1 MGQLRRYWLLGS
13 ALVETLLFSGCLL
26 GWNSL
31 SPILLELGVL
41 SSHCHPD
48 GAQAH
53 ENGDLEGPLTPPM
66 AETDEGS
73 PLKPLPAV
81 CTLQEQG
88 LNLGFM
94 LGSLFLGVTFLSL
107 QILMGYAQLR
117 TLRQTGG
124 ALISVGCLMVGCAC
138 TNPHGLSL
146 LLPFA
151 LVLLGVGGSC
161 ILFTSLMLPLFMGNN
176 EWLYN
181 SLVIGC
187 FTASATVFTLMKVA
201 YNAGVPFVPLL
212 VAYGALSCAM
222 CLNGCICWRL
232 EQNGEGKKN
241 KYSIQLQL
249 TCCETGQKKEENSA
263 WYRESLKYKFET
275 SLRDRER
282 ILSRRK
288 KLHFKRPEEPS
299 SPLLRSSLLSPV
311 FVLHLL
317 SDSLLQT
324 WLHFYIS
331 SLNLQLSA
339 LYSSLFGALQMLG
352 LFSAPLI
359 SVLLHRQKDIN
370 KGTRTTSKG
379 RLLICFILRIFTAS
393 GFGIACLI
401 PSLGV
406 QVVAFILHVVTRS
419 STFILS
425 VELYNCVFPRSHFGS
440 LFGIHTFCSSLA
452 TAFQHP
458 LFLLTTGPLEG
469 NPFWIHATFL
479 MSCSLYISVPLSLW
493 IGQRRRRDISQPIML
508 QPIGARPSI
517 HTPI

>member
-1 MGQLRRYWLLGS
+1 MGGLGKHWLLGS
-13 ALVETLLFSGCLL
+13 ALAETLLFSGCLL

-31 SPILLELGVL
+31 SPILLEHGVL
-41 SSHCHPD
+41 FSDCDP
-48 GAQAH
+48 GA
-53 ENGDLEGPLTPPM
+53 PLTAPV
-66 AETDEGS
+66 ADTDNGS
-73 PLKPLPAV
+73 SQKPLPAV

-88 LNLGFM
+88 LNLGFV
-94 LGSLFLGVTFLSL
+94 LGSLFLGATLLPL
-107 QILMGYAQLR
+107 QILLGYTQLR
-117 TLRQTGG
+117 TVRQTGG
-124 ALISVGCLMVGCAC
+124 ALVSVGCLMVGCAC

-146 LLPFA
+146 LLPWA

-161 ILFTSLMLPLFMGNN
+161 ILFTSLMLPLYIGNN
-176 EWLYN
+176 EWLY
-181 SLVIGC
+181 SSMVMGC

-212 VAYGALSCAM
+212 VGYGALSCAM
-222 CLNGCICWRL
+222 FLNGFFCWGL
-232 EQNGEGKKN
+232 EQNGEEKKS

-249 TCCETGQKKEENSA
+249 TCCGTGQKAAEKSA
-263 WYRESLKYKFET
+263 WDRESLKYKFET

-331 SLNLQLSA
+331 SLNLWLQSA
-339 LYSSLFGALQMLG
+339 LYSSLFGALQMVG

-359 SVLLHRQKDIN
+359 SILLHRQKETN
-370 KGTRTTSKG
+370 KGATSKG
-379 RLLICFILRIFTAS
+379 RLLIGFILQILTAA
-393 GFGIACLI
+393 GFGTACLI
-401 PSLGV
+401 QSLGV
-406 QVVAFILHVVTRS
+406 QVVGFVLHVVTRS

-425 VELYNCVFPRSHFGS
+425 SALYSCVFPRSHFGA
-440 LFGIHTFCSSLA
+440 LLGIHTCCSALV
-452 TAFQHP
+452 TVFQHP
-458 LFLLTTGPLEG
+458 LFLLLTGPLEG

-479 MSCSLYISVPLSLW
+479 GFCSLSLSVPLSVW
-493 IGQRRRRDISQPIML
+493 IGQRRRRHVSQPIML
-508 QPIGARPSI
+508 QRIRARPSI